1 MKLLEDALV
10 SWIWPDGEKR
20 MLHLRSCWFCLCR
33 SWNWRKFDVTV
44 TATFPCS
51 PCSLDCLHV
60 IPSVMAGFHNLRSPV
75 CHWNLHTFSLAQA
88 LETLHRPDIRAHP
101 NTLHLVLFFDSLSDF
116 EWCFHNTNYWWDER
130 QCDLPLSPWK
140 QIYITFFYIS
150 IHHIQHIYSSF
161 LFLLEVNDRVAM
173 RPPAEPI
180 IGTRLFLNLPS
191 PTFAALFPAPNVFV
205 SFDLIN
211 HCWLILTKGLLSC
224 VVAAEVDNQWNPTE
238 TQDQSRWHKTRDREG
253 EGGTSTI
260 KEKRGLLHHK
270 TRWGGGDFKCTIQ
283 RGVDDHIYARCC
295 NNTLLQFD
303 HLRLV
308 GKILNSLE
316 CLWHKILA
324 PPPSCG
330 SFNFLIHFS
339 FL

>member
-1 MKLLEDALV
+1 MGRKECCIWDLVGSACVEAEIGGNLMFLLLLLFHV
-10 SWIWPDGEKR
+10 
-20 MLHLRSCWFCLCR
+20 
-33 SWNWRKFDVTV
+33 
-44 TATFPCS
+44 
-51 PCSLDCLHV
+51 LHV
-60 IPSVMAGFHNLRSPV
+60 LLTASMLSHPWWQDSTICG
-75 CHWNLHTFSLAQA
+75 A
-88 LETLHRPDIRAHP
+88 LFATEIYIH
-101 NTLHLVLFFDSLSDF
+101 
-116 EWCFHNTNYWWDER
+116 
-130 QCDLPLSPWK
+130 SPWLK
-140 QIYITFFYIS
+140 RWKRYIGLTLEHTLIHCILYYFLTHSQTSNGVFTTPIIDEMKGNVTFHWAHENKYTLLFFYIS
-150 IHHIQHIYSSF
+150 IHHIQHIYSSV